1 MCDYHF
7 FLGVEVEI
15 FAIENGNVSSYILD
29 PNFEKYLPVIPSEVN
44 SVNFTWKAG
53 NKKYIYEFNLTSFD
67 KSVMEA
73 PVISIKS
80 KGRIP
85 KHPKEFSVFL
95 PCIGNR
101 SGIAKF
107 QIELGIKTRRGVVL
121 NDTPLKLKLKKE
133 CSVTKRSKF

>member
-1 MCDYHF
+1 
-7 FLGVEVEI
+7 
-15 FAIENGNVSSYILD
+15 
-29 PNFEKYLPVIPSEVN
+29 
-44 SVNFTWKAG
+44 
-53 NKKYIYEFNLTSFD
+53 
-67 KSVMEA
+67 MEA

-107 QIELGIKTRRGVVL
+107 QIELGIKTRRGIVL